1 MTLLLAL
8 VLAAA
13 PTPEPSYVVE
23 RVVTVG
29 GELRRVTLF
38 RDGTGVVK
46 RRSATGE
53 ETLSHKPV
61 GELALA
67 QIEQLVREVYPGLA
81 EFAAM
86 GQGPEGGSIE
96 LRLAPPGLAPL
107 TVRISLTAVPSASA
121 ARLGATLDGL
131 EERVLTGKAPLEDLR
146 AWEPQAGES
155 AELDDGTVVT
165 VVTVLDTSAGGQTV
179 QVRQGSSPVSTFLDL
194 ADLRRRAVR
203 RIREEPR

>member
-13 PTPEPSYVVE
+13 PAPEPSYLVE
-23 RVVTVG
+23 RVVSMG
-29 GELRRVTLF
+29 AEQRRVTLF

-46 RRSATGE
+46 RTPASGE
-53 ETLSHKPV
+53 ASLSVKPI
-61 GELALA
+61 GELVHA
-67 QIEQLVREVYPGLA
+67 QIEQVVREVYPEIA

-107 TVRISLTAVPSASA
+107 TIRISLTAAPSASA
-121 ARLGATLDGL
+121 ARLAATLDAL
-131 EERVLTGKAPLEDLR
+131 EERILTGKPPLEDLR
-146 AWEPQAGES
+146 AWEPAIGEHV
-155 AELDDGTVVT
+155 ELDDGTVVT
-165 VVTVLDTSAGGQTV
+165 IVTVLDTPAGGQTV
-179 QVRQGSSPVSTFLDL
+179 QVRQGSSPLSTFLDL

>member
-53 ETLSHKPV
+53 ETLRHTPV
-61 GELALA
+61 GELVQA
-67 QIEQLVREVYPGLA
+67 QIEQVVREVYPEIA
-81 EFAAM
+81 EFSSM
-86 GQGPEGGSIE
+86 GRGPEGGSAE

-107 TVRISLTAVPSASA
+107 TVRISLTAVLSASA
-121 ARLGATLDGL
+121 ARLGATLDAL
-131 EERVLTGKAPLEDLR
+131 EERVLAGKPPAEDLR
-146 AWEPQAGES
+146 TWEPALGERV
-155 AELDDGTVVT
+155 ELDDGTVLT
-165 VVTVLDTSAGGQTV
+165 VVTVIDTPAGGQTV
-179 QVRQGSSPVSTFLDL
+179 QVRQGSSPITVFLDV
-194 ADLRRRAVR
+194 ADLRLRAVR

>member
-29 GELRRVTLF
+29 GEMRRVTLF

-53 ETLSHKPV
+53 ETLRHTPV
-61 GELALA
+61 GELVQA
-67 QIEQLVREVYPGLA
+67 QIEQVVREVYPEIA
-81 EFAAM
+81 EFSSM
-86 GQGPEGGSIE
+86 GHGPEGGSAE
-96 LRLAPPGLAPL
+96 LRLAPTGLAPL
-107 TVRISLTAVPSASA
+107 TVRISLTAVLSVSA
-121 ARLGATLDGL
+121 ARLGATLDAL
-131 EERVLTGKAPLEDLR
+131 EERVLAGKPPAEDLR
-146 AWEPQAGES
+146 AWEPALGERV
-155 AELDDGTVVT
+155 ELDDGTVLT
-165 VVTVLDTSAGGQTV
+165 VVTVLDTPAGGQTV
-179 QVRQGSSPVSTFLDL
+179 QVRQGSSPITMFLDV